1 MGQQQQDQ
9 RCHGSCGVPIIFRFS
24 DGKPGVDD
32 FLFSQW
38 KIHYLES
45 VGNIYIQIYIYI
57 CISIYIHIY
66 IYIYVC
72 IYICKYVY
80 IYVYIYMFYIYIYI
94 CVFFSVYIYVC
105 VYICIY
111 TYMYIYICIYI
122 YTYICILGSFS
133 KSKHKVRHR
142 VGVWLAR
149 IRSLKSEF
157 GLGLTKKQLSL
168 EEIIMVQPIL

>member
-1 MGQQQQDQ
+1 MGQQQQQDQ

-45 VGNIYIQIYIYI
+45 VGNIYIYTNIYMYIYIYI
-57 CISIYIHIY
+57 YTF

-72 IYICKYVY
+72 IYICKYV
-80 IYVYIYMFYIYIYI
+80 
-94 CVFFSVYIYVC
+94 
-105 VYICIY
+105 
-111 TYMYIYICIYI
+111 YICIYI

>member
-1 MGQQQQDQ
+1 M
-9 RCHGSCGVPIIFRFS
+9 
-24 DGKPGVDD
+24 
-32 FLFSQW
+32 
-38 KIHYLES
+38 
-45 VGNIYIQIYIYI
+45 
-57 CISIYIHIY
+57 
-66 IYIYVC
+66 
-72 IYICKYVY
+72 
-80 IYVYIYMFYIYIYI
+80 YIYMYIYI
-94 CVFFSVYIYVC
+94 CVC
-105 VYICIY
+105 VFV
-111 TYMYIYICIYI
+111 CIYI

>member
-1 MGQQQQDQ
+1 MGQQQQQDQ

-45 VGNIYIQIYIYI
+45 VGNIYIYTNINIYIYK
-57 CISIYIHIY
+57 YQY
-66 IYIYVC
+66 IYIN
-72 IYICKYVY
+72 IYICKYIY
-80 IYVYIYMFYIYIYI
+80 IYTNIYIYTYIYM
-94 CVFFSVYIYVC
+94 
-105 VYICIY
+105 
-111 TYMYIYICIYI
+111 YMYIYMCVFVCIYI